1 MIKEGKNVRYIELH
15 NTILKRIHIVQKLI
29 IIVLTLICLTGE
41 GHGLAL
47 LEDRLLSGS
56 SGSSTLLMRPT
67 RAVSI
72 LRLCTGDDGAV
83 HINIIHIYLQTH
95 LGQLKYYSAH
105 NSWLYSSPCLS
116 PTKSIV

>member
-1 MIKEGKNVRYIELH
+1 MN
-15 NTILKRIHIVQKLI
+15 NTILNCIHRVQKLKI
-29 IIVLTLICLTGE
+29 LIVLTLICLTGE